1 MTDVHG
7 ALTRQAEL
15 LDALLTPDPP
25 PRRRWPYVVVALAV
39 VAAASAVVGVAHY
52 RSGPSGPPHPST
64 WDPRVQKYVDF
75 VEKKRGLT
83 FKHPVYVDFLS
94 DAAFE
99 KQVTADRDELS
110 DDDLEKLDQYAGTL
124 RALGLVDGDVD
135 LFDEQNELRGTG
147 VIGFYSYDDERL
159 RIRGTEIT
167 PAVEST
173 IVHELTHAVQ
183 DQNLDLGQR
192 FAELDRSDDA
202 NASSAAQGFGALV
215 EGDAR
220 RIEGLWRDQL
230 SGSERAALDKEQK
243 KGQKGFEKR
252 AKNIPEVLVTMM
264 AAPYDLGQ
272 ALLAVAV
279 QQGGDGAVDGLF
291 RSPPRTD
298 EQQLDPWT
306 MLADHQG
313 VLTVP
318 EPEVP
323 SGAKAFDEGSFG
335 AISWLMVLSERLPA
349 AQALTAVDGWGGDS
363 YAAYQQDGV
372 SCVSVGYR
380 GDTPADLAQMNSAL
394 RTWVAK
400 GPKKSAG
407 VSKQDQTLVFHSC
420 DPGKGAPKVASGRS
434 QGALRLALTRTYL
447 SLQLLKAGLDVGVA
461 RCGADRLV
469 HELTPAQLNGR
480 HLDKQTLLRAIQ
492 PCRKDR

>member
-1 MTDVHG
+1 
-7 ALTRQAEL
+7 
-15 LDALLTPDPP
+15 
-25 PRRRWPYVVVALAV
+25 
-39 VAAASAVVGVAHY
+39 
-52 RSGPSGPPHPST
+52 
-64 WDPRVQKYVDF
+64 VQKYVDF

-83 FKHPVYVDFLS
+83 FTHPVYVDFLS

-99 KQVTADRDELS
+99 EEVTADRDELS
-110 DDDLEKLDQYAGTL
+110 DDDLKKLDEYAGTL
-124 RALGLVDGDVD
+124 RALGLVSGDVD
-135 LFDEQNELRGTG
+135 LFDEQNQLRSKG

-183 DQNLDLGQR
+183 DQSFDLGQR
-192 FAELDRSDDA
+192 FAELDRSGDA
-202 NASSAAQGFGALV
+202 NASSAAQGLDALV

-220 RIEGLWRDQL
+220 RVEGLWRDHL
-230 SGSERAALDKEQK
+230 SKSERSALDKEQRK
-243 KGQKGFEKR
+243 VQKGFEKD
-252 AKNIPEVLVTMM
+252 AKDIPEVLVTMM

-272 ALLAVAV
+272 ALLAAAV
-279 QQGGDGAVDGLF
+279 QQGGDGAVDDLL

-318 EPEVP
+318 EPELP
-323 SGAKAFDEGSFG
+323 SGATPVDDGSFG
-335 AISWLMVLSERLPA
+335 AIAWLMMLSERLPA

-363 YAAYQQDGV
+363 YAAYERDGV
-372 SCVSVGYR
+372 SCVSVDYR

-394 RTWVAK
+394 RAWVAK

-407 VSKQDQTLVFHSC
+407 VSRQDQTLVFHSC
-420 DPGKGAPKVASGRS
+420 DPGMSAPRVGSGRS
-434 QGALRLALTRTYL
+434 RAALGLALSRTYV

-469 HELTPAQLNGR
+469 HELTPAQLTSR
-480 HLDKQTLLRAIQ
+480 HLDKQTLLRAIE
-492 PCRKDR
+492 PCRKDG